1 MALSSSNT
9 KSSMMPVEG
18 PAGARPSEISVDPF
32 PNTANANA
40 SGGGGVP
47 GPSVPGATAA
57 VVRGDIANGVEMF
70 LECMSRRRL
79 KLAAATAA
87 ASPKQGGVPA
97 CNVFLRALGDA
108 GRIDD
113 CVAAYEAML
122 ACQLRPTIVTF
133 STLIS
138 RAGACR
144 RVRLAERFFR
154 EMLEAGITPDV
165 QAINSLINAFAKA
178 GSPDQALKVFDQM
191 SRYGVTPSVITFN
204 TLIDACG
211 RAGDIDRARQ
221 VFSRLSQAGL
231 SPNDRTFSALI
242 HSHAVQGQV
251 DEAFSWLQEMRAR
264 GLEPNRVTY
273 SALINACGRA
283 GQLAR
288 AFQTLDEM
296 FGTGIEPNVV
306 TWTTLI
312 DACGKGKELEWSFKL
327 FKEMRERGTVP
338 NGVTCSALMDACLK
352 ADELDLAFAVLEH
365 MLDVGIEPTE
375 VTYTSL
381 LTQCARL
388 GQADR
393 AGIVLDELNKRRPNS
408 SSSGGGGGRN
418 GDTNAAEFVREVGH
432 VDSDTRSS
440 SGRGTGIGDVARKE
454 AAGRGPATAMAGT
467 VSADPA
473 DSENVT
479 EAFFSGTVGI
489 TPGPAGIDTI
499 AGPNPLPPP
508 MATAEAITRGGATT
522 GEGGSGETATA
533 RGRGAWRM
541 NRKLESDLLQLFGQA
556 DQVDAAFKVLEGMV
570 ERRDS
575 PDGETWLL
583 LLNAVDTAGALD
595 KAVELMERSRAEGHG
610 SEINELTYSALLGA
624 CGRAKKLARAFR
636 IVQSMRETGVKPT
649 EGTYLALMEVCRHS
663 RDSKAAVEVFEAMET
678 EGVRPGVRSYTS
690 LLKAI
695 SEENTL
701 RTRALQRTRMLETR
715 RSPPSSSAVRRPA
728 EGSSVAAA
736 ASAPGAP
743 AQSSPLPSTAP
754 GTTSGGASTLPRDG
768 VDDRGKSLDVRADAV
783 GTTKVVAGGG
793 KGPAAAATR
802 AHAKEE
808 PSVIAAW
815 SSSSSGRGTAGPA
828 TKAGGVGGYASS
840 GRSEA
845 SLRGPTA
852 DPTESSRAPSSTSSD
867 NANPAL
873 DNLFR
878 VFLVFQEMRSRGVR
892 PDLRAYNALVNTC
905 ADLGEFDRALGV
917 VRLMVDDGEGGGLQP
932 DAVTYTSLIKAAARA
947 VPPRVEEAEEI
958 FATMQQRTNHFSTF
972 ARPTEVTY
980 AHLMRA
986 SVMAED
992 YGRALEIWRQ
1002 QLSAGVAPG
1011 PRSTRA
1017 ALAACGGA
1025 GDVDTALQ
1033 VYDVMREGGIRPNSR
1048 ALLDLVNLCRANG
1061 LQSVAARIMRER
1073 SKTDATTNRRRS
1085 NVSMRRNSAGSTSR
1099 KRNKSTRNTCSANR
1113 GSSTSRSTNTG
1124 GNTSSSGNGGGSK
1137 TGT

>member
-1 MALSSSNT
+1 
-9 KSSMMPVEG
+9 
-18 PAGARPSEISVDPF
+18 
-32 PNTANANA
+32 
-40 SGGGGVP
+40 
-47 GPSVPGATAA
+47 
-57 VVRGDIANGVEMF
+57 
-70 LECMSRRRL
+70 
-79 KLAAATAA
+79 
-87 ASPKQGGVPA
+87 
-97 CNVFLRALGDA
+97 
-108 GRIDD
+108 
-113 CVAAYEAML
+113 
-122 ACQLRPTIVTF
+122 
-133 STLIS
+133 
-138 RAGACR
+138 
-144 RVRLAERFFR
+144 
-154 EMLEAGITPDV
+154 
-165 QAINSLINAFAKA
+165 
-178 GSPDQALKVFDQM
+178 
-191 SRYGVTPSVITFN
+191 
-204 TLIDACG
+204 
-211 RAGDIDRARQ
+211 
-221 VFSRLSQAGL
+221 
-231 SPNDRTFSALI
+231 
-242 HSHAVQGQV
+242 
-251 DEAFSWLQEMRAR
+251 
-264 GLEPNRVTY
+264 
-273 SALINACGRA
+273 
-283 GQLAR
+283 
-288 AFQTLDEM
+288 
-296 FGTGIEPNVV
+296 
-306 TWTTLI
+306 
-312 DACGKGKELEWSFKL
+312 
-327 FKEMRERGTVP
+327 MRERGTVP

-393 AGIVLDELNKRRPNS
+393 AGIVLDELNKRRPS
-408 SSSGGGGGRN
+408 SSGGGGGGRN
-418 GDTNAAEFVREVGH
+418 GDTNSVEFSREVGH
-432 VDSDTRSS
+432 ADSDKRSSSS
-440 SGRGTGIGDVARKE
+440 SGRSTGIGDVARKE
-454 AAGRGPATAMAGT
+454 AAGGGEAAAMAGT
-467 VSADPA
+467 ASAA
-473 DSENVT
+473 AAGSENVT
-479 EAFFSGTVGI
+479 EAFFSAGAGT
-489 TPGPAGIDTI
+489 TPGTAGIRTI
-499 AGPNPLPPP
+499 AGPNTTPPP
-508 MATAEAITRGGATT
+508 VAATEATTRGGSTV
-522 GEGGSGETATA
+522 GGGSGESATTP
-533 RGRGAWRM
+533 GGGAWRM

-575 PDGETWLL
+575 PDGETWVL

-715 RSPPSSSAVRRPA
+715 RSPPSSSAARRPA
-728 EGSSVAAA
+728 EDSSIAAA
-736 ASAPGAP
+736 ATAAATAPGAP
-743 AQSSPLPSTAP
+743 VQSSPLPSTAP
-754 GTTSGGASTLPRDG
+754 GMTSSGTSAVTRDAA
-768 VDDRGKSLDVRADAV
+768 DDRGTSLDVRADAV

-793 KGPAAAATR
+793 EGPAAAAAATR

-815 SSSSSGRGTAGPA
+815 SSSPSGRGTAGSA
-828 TKAGGVGGYASS
+828 TKAGGMGGYASS

-845 SLRGPTA
+845 SLRGPAA
-852 DPTESSRAPSSTSSD
+852 DPTKSSRAPSSTSSD

-1033 VYDVMREGGIRPNSR
+1033 VYDVMREAGIRPNSR

-1073 SKTDATTNRRRS
+1073 SKTAATTNRRRS
-1085 NVSMRRNSAGSTSR
+1085 NVSMRRNASGSTSR
-1099 KRNKSTRNTCSANR
+1099 KRSKGTRNTR
-1113 GSSTSRSTNTG
+1113 STSRGSR
-1124 GNTSSSGNGGGSK
+1124 SNGGGGGK

>member
-1 MALSSSNT
+1 
-9 KSSMMPVEG
+9 
-18 PAGARPSEISVDPF
+18 
-32 PNTANANA
+32 
-40 SGGGGVP
+40 
-47 GPSVPGATAA
+47 
-57 VVRGDIANGVEMF
+57 
-70 LECMSRRRL
+70 
-79 KLAAATAA
+79 
-87 ASPKQGGVPA
+87 
-97 CNVFLRALGDA
+97 
-108 GRIDD
+108 
-113 CVAAYEAML
+113 
-122 ACQLRPTIVTF
+122 
-133 STLIS
+133 
-138 RAGACR
+138 
-144 RVRLAERFFR
+144 
-154 EMLEAGITPDV
+154 
-165 QAINSLINAFAKA
+165 
-178 GSPDQALKVFDQM
+178 
-191 SRYGVTPSVITFN
+191 
-204 TLIDACG
+204 
-211 RAGDIDRARQ
+211 
-221 VFSRLSQAGL
+221 
-231 SPNDRTFSALI
+231 
-242 HSHAVQGQV
+242 
-251 DEAFSWLQEMRAR
+251 
-264 GLEPNRVTY
+264 
-273 SALINACGRA
+273 
-283 GQLAR
+283 
-288 AFQTLDEM
+288 
-296 FGTGIEPNVV
+296 
-306 TWTTLI
+306 
-312 DACGKGKELEWSFKL
+312 
-327 FKEMRERGTVP
+327 
-338 NGVTCSALMDACLK
+338 
-352 ADELDLAFAVLEH
+352 
-365 MLDVGIEPTE
+365 
-375 VTYTSL
+375 
-381 LTQCARL
+381 
-388 GQADR
+388 
-393 AGIVLDELNKRRPNS
+393 
-408 SSSGGGGGRN
+408 
-418 GDTNAAEFVREVGH
+418 
-432 VDSDTRSS
+432 
-440 SGRGTGIGDVARKE
+440 
-454 AAGRGPATAMAGT
+454 
-467 VSADPA
+467 
-473 DSENVT
+473 
-479 EAFFSGTVGI
+479 
-489 TPGPAGIDTI
+489 
-499 AGPNPLPPP
+499 
-508 MATAEAITRGGATT
+508 
-522 GEGGSGETATA
+522 
-533 RGRGAWRM
+533 
-541 NRKLESDLLQLFGQA
+541 
-556 DQVDAAFKVLEGMV
+556 MV

-636 IVQSMRETGVKPT
+636 IVQSMRDTGVKPT

-728 EGSSVAAA
+728 EDSSVAVAA
-736 ASAPGAP
+736 TAPDAP

-754 GTTSGGASTLPRDG
+754 GATGGGASSAPRHG
-768 VDDRGKSLDVRADAV
+768 VDDRGKSSGVRANAA
-783 GTTKVVAGGG
+783 GKTKVVAGGG

-802 AHAKEE
+802 ARAKDER
-808 PSVIAAW
+808 SVIAAW
-815 SSSSSGRGTAGPA
+815 SSSSSGGGTAGPA
-828 TKAGGVGGYASS
+828 TKAGGVGDYASS

-852 DPTESSRAPSSTSSD
+852 DPTKSSRAPSSTSSD

-905 ADLGEFDRALGV
+905 ADLGEFDRAQGV

-932 DAVTYTSLIKAAARA
+932 DAVTYTCLIKAAARA

-1033 VYDVMREGGIRPNSR
+1033 VYDVMREASIRPNSR

-1073 SKTDATTNRRRS
+1073 SKIAATTSRRKG

-1099 KRNKSTRNTCSANR
+1099 TRNKSTRNASSTKK
-1113 GSSTSRSTNTG
+1113 GSSTSRYSNSG
-1124 GNTSSSGNGGGSK
+1124 GNRNSSSNGGGSK